1 MRISD
6 WSSDVCSSDLT
17 GRDDDGKTY
26 YKAWD
31 EHDSHSVVIRPADH
45 CGVDYVAYKV
55 LDDDTLSKLDQRL
68 QDYGVETRQI
78 PAGAYPRSGRRIE
91 FTLPTGHI
99 RSEEHKYELQSL
111 MRISFAVFCL
121 KKKNFHRTRKQYQLV
136 K

>member
-1 MRISD
+1 MAIYGVLRLGEICGRVLD
-6 WSSDVCSSDLT
+6 IDGARKHYGEYLGLIET

-78 PAGAYPRSGRRIE
+78 PAGAYPRSGRQIGRASCRE
-91 FTLPTGHI
+91 
-99 RSEEHKYELQSL
+99 SVCQ
-111 MRISFAVFCL
+111 
-121 KKKNFHRTRKQYQLV
+121 
-136 K
+136 

>member
-1 MRISD
+1 MAIYGVLRLGEICVRVLD
-6 WSSDVCSSDLT
+6 TDGGRKHYGEYLGLIET

-78 PAGAYPRSGRRIE
+78 DRKSGVSGKSGSVRVELGGGRSI
-91 FTLPTGHI
+91 
-99 RSEEHKYELQSL
+99 Q
-111 MRISFAVFCL
+111 
-121 KKKNFHRTRKQYQLV
+121 KKKN
-136 K
+136 